1 MNNKE
6 YVLKNHIDKL
16 FEAWSIYGCCDL
28 CKDLG
33 CREYCRSMPDLPC
46 EETLKSWLEKEHNS
60 ITLNFGEICEV
71 VCLPSITELMYYV
84 GSELCFHYFAKTKEE
99 VEQIG
104 KSGITH
110 YPKNN
115 LKCFY
120 FKDLE
125 HFVKK
130 VGD

>member
-1 MNNKE
+1 MTNKE
-6 YVLKNHIDKL
+6 YVIQKHIEDL
-16 FEAWSIYGCCDL
+16 LSMVSVYGTCAFCETVG
-28 CKDLG
+28 CKK
-33 CREYCRSMPDLPC
+33 YCKSGKSPSTC
-46 EETLKSWLEKEHNS
+46 EETFKSWLKMEHN
-60 ITLNFGEICEV
+60 IVFEFGEICEV
-71 VCLPSITELMYYV
+71 MCLPSITELWYYV
-84 GSELCFHYFAKTKEE
+84 GSDLCLSYFAKTKEE
-99 VEQIG
+99 VEQIN
-104 KSGITH
+104 KCGITH